1 MKSILSSLIDFD
13 TDIFMW
19 CNRLQ
24 KNSTVAV
31 LSRNISRSG
40 DGHLY
45 AVMGVAS
52 LYLSPELGALFLC
65 TGLLAFLIELPIY
78 VGLKNLFRR
87 LRPCEALEAASSIII
102 PSDRFSLPSGHT
114 AAAVLM
120 AVITSAYFPEFA
132 ALAHAWA
139 VLIGISRIMLG
150 VHYPTDI
157 LAGAVLGTTAA
168 LAALSIMQGFSF

>member
-1 MKSILSSLIDFD
+1 MKSVLSSIIDFD
-13 TDIFMW
+13 TQIFMW

-24 KNSTVAV
+24 KSPVVAI

-45 AVMGVAS
+45 IILGLLAC
-52 LYLSPELGALFLC
+52 YLSPELGILFFC

-87 LRPCEALEAASSIII
+87 LRPCEALEAASSIIV

-120 AVITSAYFPEFA
+120 AVIISAYYPAFA
-132 ALAHAWA
+132 PLAYGWA
-139 VLIGISRIMLG
+139 ALIGISRIMLG

-157 LAGAVLGTTAA
+157 LAGAILGTTSG
-168 LAALSIMQGFSF
+168 LAALSIMDSL

>member
-1 MKSILSSLIDFD
+1 MKSVLSSLIDFD
-13 TDIFMW
+13 TQVFMW

-24 KNSTVAV
+24 KNSAVAV

-45 AVMGVAS
+45 AVLGLFAS
-52 LYLSPELGALFLC
+52 YFSPEVGVLFLC

-87 LRPCEALEAASSIII
+87 LRPCEALEAASSIIV

-120 AVITSAYFPEFA
+120 AVIISAYYPAFA
-132 ALAHAWA
+132 PLAYCWA
-139 VLIGISRIMLG
+139 SLIGISRIMLG

-157 LAGAVLGTTAA
+157 LAGAILGTTAA
-168 LAALSIMQGFSF
+168 LAALSLMDGLSL

>member
-1 MKSILSSLIDFD
+1 MKSVLSSLIDFD
-13 TDIFMW
+13 TQIFMW

-24 KNSTVAV
+24 KNSTVAI

-45 AVMGVAS
+45 AIIGLAACF
-52 LYLSPELGALFLC
+52 LSPDIGILFLC
-65 TGLLAFLIELPIY
+65 TGLLAFLIELPVY

-87 LRPCEALEAASSIII
+87 LRPCEALEAASSIIV

-120 AVITSAYFPEFA
+120 AVITSAYYPVMA
-132 ALAHAWA
+132 PLVYGWA
-139 VLIGISRIMLG
+139 CLIGISRIMLG

-157 LAGAVLGTTAA
+157 LAGAILGTTAA
-168 LAALSIMQGFSF
+168 LAALSLMEHFTF